1 MQKVEFWLDTLCPWA
16 WMTSRWLTEV
26 EKVRDVDITWN
37 VMSLYYLNLGRDW
50 ITDEYLEN
58 AHKALGPLRVMVAAQ
73 KSLGPGVVGDLYTAY
88 GTHIHLQK
96 EEFSREL
103 SERVISELGLP
114 SSLLDSVEDESL
126 DREIIEIHTRGLSLV
141 GEDVGTPII
150 AVDSTA
156 FFGPVLSP
164 APKGER
170 AGVLFDAV
178 VTAAQ
183 FPEFFELKRTRTVG
197 PIFD

>member
-1 MQKVEFWLDTLCPWA
+1 MQKVELWLDTLCPWA
-16 WMTSRWLTEV
+16 WMTSRWLKEV

-50 ITDEYLEN
+50 ITHEYLEN
-58 AHKALGPLRVMVAAQ
+58 AHKALGPLRVMVATQ
-73 KSLGPGVVGDLYTAY
+73 KSIGPSVVDDLYTTY
-88 GTHIHLQK
+88 GNHIHLHK
-96 EEFSREL
+96 EKFSQEL

-114 SSLLDSVEDESL
+114 ASLLESVEDESL
-126 DREIIEIHTRGLSLV
+126 DIDIIESHTRGLSLV

-164 APKGER
+164 APQGER

>member
-1 MQKVEFWLDTLCPWA
+1 M
-16 WMTSRWLTEV
+16 
-26 EKVRDVDITWN
+26 
-37 VMSLYYLNLGRDW
+37 
-50 ITDEYLEN
+50 
-58 AHKALGPLRVMVAAQ
+58 
-73 KSLGPGVVGDLYTAY
+73 
-88 GTHIHLQK
+88 
-96 EEFSREL
+96 
-103 SERVISELGLP
+103 
-114 SSLLDSVEDESL
+114 
-126 DREIIEIHTRGLSLV
+126 

-197 PIFD
+197 PIFE